1 MSYEVNH
8 STKQVIATSEEQ
20 SVEENLQ
27 IAQYVGTAN
36 YEFVEY
42 VKPKKKR
49 KCKNKAYYLKRL
61 REEDKAEFE
70 RLCKQPLG
78 SGGWQQAKKFAES
91 KLAEYKQEET
101 NPKPEE

>member
-8 STKQVIATSEEQ
+8 STKQVIATSEKQTVNEDL
-20 SVEENLQ
+20 E
-27 IAQYVGTAN
+27 IAQFVGN
-36 YEFVEY
+36 GYEFIEY

-49 KCKNKAYYLKRL
+49 ASKNKAYYLKRL
-61 REEDKAEFE
+61 SEEDKAEFE

-91 KLAEYKQEET
+91 KLAKYKQAET
-101 NPKPEE
+101 KTKPEE